1 MTRRILLA
9 LAFLGLFGTVAQAH
23 KVNVFAVVENGFVT
37 GEGYF
42 SGGAKAQNSTVEI
55 RNATADLIAQG
66 VTGTDGTFR
75 VALPSGAEAPLTV
88 VLKAGEG
95 HQSTFILKTED
106 LGQTKSTQAPT
117 PAGMDW
123 AQPSA
128 PVGAGAI
135 QVMPPGKAS
144 GVPASTVL
152 PAMDETRLAALM
164 DAAVA
169 KAVTPLRLE
178 LAKLADRDQGAQF
191 QGIIGGLGWIIGL
204 VGIAAWFK
212 RPRP

>member
-1 MTRRILLA
+1 MTRRILLVLA
-9 LAFLGLFGTVAQAH
+9 LLGFFGADAQAH
-23 KVNVFAVVENGFVT
+23 KVNVFAVAENGVVT

-55 RNATADLIAQG
+55 RSALGDMVAQG
-66 VTGTDGTFR
+66 MTGTDGTFR
-75 VALPSGAEAPLTV
+75 VALPSGAQAPLTV

-95 HQSTFILKTED
+95 HQSTFTLKAED
-106 LGQTKSTQAPT
+106 LGQSNPPQAPAET
-117 PAGMDW
+117 GMDT
-123 AQPSA
+123 A
-128 PVGAGAI
+128 PPVASAGAEAAT
-135 QVMPPGKAS
+135 PGKAP
-144 GVPASTVL
+144 GVPVSTAL
-152 PAMDETRLAALM
+152 PAMDEARLTMLM

-178 LAKLADRDQGAQF
+178 LAKLAERDQGAQL

-212 RPRP
+212 RPR